1 MKKDAGW
8 KHGGLP
14 ENAMQAFH
22 HLQSLLC
29 LHPFWHIQGLIH
41 NSLITNASFGN
52 EYTAGGLGAILT
64 QIDNEGQFFV
74 ITYAR
79 RKLQKYEQK
88 YTQLFYIHV
97 KIKDFDIKMARQ
109 L

>member
-1 MKKDAGW
+1 M
-8 KHGGLP
+8 
-14 ENAMQAFH
+14 
-22 HLQSLLC
+22 
-29 LHPFWHIQGLIH
+29 
-41 NSLITNASFGN
+41 
-52 EYTAGGLGAILT
+52 LT

-109 L
+109 LWQTQDTRITKLNLNIVIIGFPEQ

>member
-1 MKKDAGW
+1 M
-8 KHGGLP
+8 
-14 ENAMQAFH
+14 
-22 HLQSLLC
+22 
-29 LHPFWHIQGLIH
+29 
-41 NSLITNASFGN
+41 
-52 EYTAGGLGAILT
+52 LT